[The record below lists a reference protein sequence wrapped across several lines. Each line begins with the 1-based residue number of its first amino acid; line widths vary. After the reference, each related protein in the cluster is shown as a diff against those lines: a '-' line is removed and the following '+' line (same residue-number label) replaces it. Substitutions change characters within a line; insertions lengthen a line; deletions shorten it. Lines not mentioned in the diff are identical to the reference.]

1 MEALAIG
8 VLLLVVF
15 VLVSSQRPASQPVI
29 FVVERPST
37 RPSGCLLL
45 LVLAI
50 VTFLAVSR

>member
-29 FVVERPST
+29 LVVERPST

-50 VTFLAVSR
+50 VTLLAVSR